1 MAFPPQIL
9 VVTPSAEI
17 AQAVRRALGGEDFQI
32 RALTDFASAR
42 VAMERHPPDLLISE
56 VRLGAFNGLHLAI
69 LARGRHATTRT
80 ILIGPPDPV
89 MEAEATRQRVT
100 YLIAG
105 TDGDAALRAEARIV
119 ADLNPPTIH

>member
-9 VVTPSAEI
+9 VVTPSADI
-17 AQAVRRALGGEDFQI
+17 AQTVTQALDGEDFQI
-32 RALTDFASAR
+32 RTLTDFLAAR
-42 VAMERHPPDLLISE
+42 VAVERHPPDLLISE

-69 LARGRHATTRT
+69 IARGRHATTRA

-89 MEAEATRQRVT
+89 MEAEATRQHVT

-105 TDGDAALRAEARIV
+105 AEGDAALRAEARIV
-119 ADLNPPTIH
+119 ADLNPPTVH